1 MVFRPISWSD
11 EGLLFDLFFRLAFGL
26 VLALLAFNFARLHSA
41 WADFHAVLDAL
52 ASVLGDA
59 FERIPKNVSNW
70 LIDTESCNAE
80 YGQLIFRELLSAQKL
95 ITSWDMTAELP
106 QTSVPWQ
113 REKVVSHLAVLEER
127 VREERSANVDLAGKE
142 VESFRYLARALSP
155 YWADAAMVAD
165 TSSDK
170 PAADKTGA
178 ELSREE
184 KLIGHLENILAL
196 EAARWVGGAL
206 VRVWISIGFLAL
218 SAVAMLFAITSYP
231 FPEQSRV
238 MTVIGLAIAALVFM
252 ILKVALGS
260 SRNEVISKIDGTA
273 PGRITWDS
281 TLFSTLAT
289 YVVPLLGLLTA
300 VSFDMLDLFRSVLG
314 PILRLFP

>member
-1 MVFRPISWSD
+1 MGYVLVVYARYPRWLLSLDRAAVITGGVSPYVPTAFLMGALDAWLYARRRIRAINDTFAFNQSYTYNTSD
-11 EGLLFDLFFRLAFGL
+11 EPAAGANRSTLRRIDGHR
-26 VLALLAFNFARLHSA
+26 AR
-41 WADFHAVLDAL
+41 
-52 ASVLGDA
+52 
-59 FERIPKNVSNW
+59 
-70 LIDTESCNAE
+70 C
-80 YGQLIFRELLSAQKL
+80 
-95 ITSWDMTAELP
+95 WDMTAELP

-127 VREERSANVDLAGKE
+127 VREERTANVDLAGRE

-165 TSSDK
+165 TGADK
-170 PAADKTGA
+170 QAADKKGA

-184 KLIGHLENILAL
+184 KLIEHLENILAL

-218 SAVAMLFAITSYP
+218 SAAAMLFAITSYP

-281 TLFSTLAT
+281 TLFSTMAT